1 MKFFIRL
8 VIALFVLGSILGYV
22 AYDKIFGVNTSDEEK
37 ELFIPTGSEYNYLT
51 QLLESEGI
59 VRDVSSFGLVSK
71 LMKYGSKVRPGR
83 FIIPAQLSN
92 RKLIQLLRSG
102 KQSPVN
108 VTIST
113 GRKLENIAGVVSK
126 RIEADSQSILSAF
139 LNPAFLESMD
149 LDTANA
155 ISAVIPNT
163 YEFFWDTD
171 AVQFAERMKKESD
184 LFWNEERDAKR
195 RSMDMSRSEVSTL
208 AAIVEKESNL
218 KAERPTMAGVYVNRL
233 NQDIPLQADPTVVFG
248 LNDFTIR
255 RVLNKHLESDTP
267 YNTYKYSGLPL
278 GPICMP
284 SISSIDAI
292 LNYERHDYIFFC
304 AKPGY
309 NNGHLFAE
317 TNAQHERNAR
327 KYHRWLDQ
335 EGIKG

>member
-8 VIALFVLGSILGYV
+8 VIALLVLGSILGYV

-126 RIEADSQSILSAF
+126 RIEADSQSILNAF
-139 LNPAFLESMD
+139 LNPTFLESMD

-155 ISAVIPNT
+155 CLLYTSP
-163 YEFFWDTD
+163 
-171 AVQFAERMKKESD
+171 SP
-184 LFWNEERDAKR
+184 RD
-195 RSMDMSRSEVSTL
+195 
-208 AAIVEKESNL
+208 
-218 KAERPTMAGVYVNRL
+218 
-233 NQDIPLQADPTVVFG
+233 
-248 LNDFTIR
+248 
-255 RVLNKHLESDTP
+255 
-267 YNTYKYSGLPL
+267 
-278 GPICMP
+278 
-284 SISSIDAI
+284 
-292 LNYERHDYIFFC
+292 
-304 AKPGY
+304 
-309 NNGHLFAE
+309 
-317 TNAQHERNAR
+317 
-327 KYHRWLDQ
+327 
-335 EGIKG
+335 